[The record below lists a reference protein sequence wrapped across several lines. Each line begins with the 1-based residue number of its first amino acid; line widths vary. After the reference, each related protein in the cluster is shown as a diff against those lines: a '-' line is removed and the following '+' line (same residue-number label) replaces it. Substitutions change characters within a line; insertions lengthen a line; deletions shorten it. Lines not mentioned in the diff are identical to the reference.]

1 MNSLLNTC
9 ISKEMYAKMGEK
21 RHFILLP
28 VNFFLPVTPSKRILP
43 VNQLT
48 GDEMKSLIVDV
59 NGDLQLFHSSPC
71 YINVRENV
79 SRNWMA
85 SPRWGLNV
93 KEKLQAITTKIR

>member
-1 MNSLLNTC
+1 
-9 ISKEMYAKMGEK
+9 MGEK

-28 VNFFLPVTPSKRILP
+28 VNFFLPVTAGKRFLP

-71 YINVRENV
+71 YINVREGTSVVVIRKSSRCVRRLKKRKGRLRIGALLGKANV
-79 SRNWMA
+79 
-85 SPRWGLNV
+85 G
-93 KEKLQAITTKIR
+93 IT